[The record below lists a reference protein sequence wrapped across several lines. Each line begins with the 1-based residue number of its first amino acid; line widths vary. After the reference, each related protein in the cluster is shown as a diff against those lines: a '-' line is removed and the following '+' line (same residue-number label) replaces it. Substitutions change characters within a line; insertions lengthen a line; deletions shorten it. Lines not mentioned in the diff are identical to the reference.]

1 MAPVPTT
8 QGKGDFLLKSDQ
20 QRVLNESAGAKWNG
34 RRKGVVEFRDRTH
47 CFAVNKNERYLRG
60 VREDPQSYAR
70 VTGEMTNWF
79 DRGFQARVKL
89 PFYDKTPMEL
99 GK

>member
-1 MAPVPTT
+1 
-8 QGKGDFLLKSDQ
+8 
-20 QRVLNESAGAKWNG
+20 VLNDSAGAKWNG
-34 RRKGVVEFRDRTH
+34 RRKGVVEFKDRTH
-47 CFAVNKNERYLRG
+47 NFAVNKSESYLNGMRD
-60 VREDPQSYAR
+60 DPKSYAR

-89 PFYDKTPMEL
+89 PFYDKTPREL

>member
-1 MAPVPTT
+1 MCPPT
-8 QGKGDFLLKSDQ
+8 QGKGDHLLRAEQ
-20 QRVLNESAGAKWNG
+20 QRTLNESAGAKWNG

-47 CFAVNKNERYLRG
+47 CFAVNKNERYLQG
-60 VREDPQSYAR
+60 MREDPKSYAR

-79 DRGFQARVKL
+79 DRGFESRVKL
-89 PFYDKTPMEL
+89 PFYNKTPMEL